1 MFLIKN
7 TNDTSEKI
15 GIVNFLSL
23 YSRLA
28 KAVQAAGVKVE
39 RWVGL
44 KLDRSLGVSCIDST
58 PSTPGFT
65 AGVSRALAVLF

>member
-39 RWVGL
+39 R
-44 KLDRSLGVSCIDST
+44 
-58 PSTPGFT
+58 
-65 AGVSRALAVLF
+65 